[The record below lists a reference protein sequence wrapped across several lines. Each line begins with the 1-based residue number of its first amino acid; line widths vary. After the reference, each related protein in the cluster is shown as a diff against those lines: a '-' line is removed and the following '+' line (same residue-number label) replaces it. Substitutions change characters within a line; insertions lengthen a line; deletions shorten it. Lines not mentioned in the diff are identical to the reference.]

1 VTFVWDEKKAASN
14 LRKHGIE
21 FEVAVRVFRATV
33 QAEWIDDRE
42 DYGEERWN
50 VLGFVDGLDFL
61 VTYTVRGADIRIL
74 SARMATK
81 YEREEYWR
89 D

>member
-50 VLGFVDGLDFL
+50 VLGFVDGLDLL

-81 YEREEYWR
+81 YEREKYWR

>member
-1 VTFVWDEKKAASN
+1 VAFVGDEKKAASN

-21 FEVAVRVFRATV
+21 FEFAVRVFEDSL

-50 VLGFVDGLDFL
+50 ALGFVDGIDLF
-61 VTYTVRGADIRIL
+61 VTYTVQGEDIRVI
-74 SARMATK
+74 SARRATK
-81 YEREEYWR
+81 SEQERYWG

>member
-1 VTFVWDEKKAASN
+1 VAFIWDEKKAATN

-21 FEVAVRVFRATV
+21 FPFAVRVFQSAV

-50 VLGFVDGLDFL
+50 IVGFVDGLALL
-61 VTYTVRGADIRIL
+61 VTYTLRGEDIRIL
-74 SARMATK
+74 SARRTTK
-81 YEREEYWR
+81 YEQEKYWR
-89 D
+89 G